1 MCGKDKQETN
11 ANGEIVEKDKY
22 AKYKEKPLD
31 PNDEVKNGP
40 YEDDKRQCRDC
51 FCCIFFIVF
60 IIGIIVVSYLG
71 LYKGHPELILYPY
84 DSDQNQC
91 GRGDAKDYK
100 YLYFYKFIDDTYE
113 LKNTILGDDWMIH
126 GMCVKSC
133 DPLKDDAG
141 SKVMD
146 CFTKEDS
153 ATHEVPPD
161 CKVDEKNYYKAIEG
175 KHLNLISL
183 YFTIL

>member
-1 MCGKDKQETN
+1 MSNFNAEFKKILQNLENNIKDKEETN

-100 YLYFYKFIDDTYE
+100 YLYFNEFINDTVLSRFNKNISNDVVTPDD
-113 LKNTILGDDWMIH
+113 NMII
-126 GMCVKSC
+126 VYSAVI
-133 DPLKDDAG
+133 DFLI
-141 SKVMD
+141 
-146 CFTKEDS
+146 ED
-153 ATHEVPPD
+153 
-161 CKVDEKNYYKAIEG
+161 
-175 KHLNLISL
+175 LIVS
-183 YFTIL
+183 TT